1 MEKWSGEG
9 LVEGEGIE
17 RDLFSGYYL
26 FMLFF
31 NRSETQIDQS
41 IYYSASGAAS
51 KLFFLANVLM
61 LPFFSFIRLPC
72 AFSGMLLS
80 AVFL

>member
-17 RDLFSGYYL
+17 RDLFSGYFL

-51 KLFFLANVLM
+51 KLFFLANV
-61 LPFFSFIRLPC
+61 
-72 AFSGMLLS
+72 
-80 AVFL
+80 